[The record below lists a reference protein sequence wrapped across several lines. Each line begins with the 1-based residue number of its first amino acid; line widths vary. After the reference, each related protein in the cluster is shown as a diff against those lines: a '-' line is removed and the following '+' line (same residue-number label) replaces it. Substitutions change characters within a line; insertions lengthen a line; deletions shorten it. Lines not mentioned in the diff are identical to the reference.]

1 MIITKQ
7 NEESR
12 DTYPYINEEN
22 NKESRILCMTVHK
35 SKGLEFDVVIMPYCD
50 KNIEDPKKKGY
61 VDIITRKNKIGY
73 YISIPKATSFNKNKS
88 GNYDLE
94 VIQNNYYI
102 EERKTE
108 VEDRKKEET
117 RILYVAMTRS
127 IQKFIYFN
135 NGETKHMS
143 WERLI
148 KGD

>member
-12 DTYPYINEEN
+12 GTNFNIDEE
-22 NKESRILCMTVHK
+22 KSTEPRVDCMTVHK

-50 KNIEDPKKKGY
+50 LNIEDPKKKGY

-73 YISIPKATSFNKNKS
+73 YIQLPKITGATSNKVGQYN
-88 GNYDLE
+88 NQI
-94 VIQNNYYI
+94 IQNTYYK
-102 EERKTE
+102 EERQTE

-117 RILYVAMTRS
+117 RILYVAMTRA
-127 IQKFIYFN
+127 IQKFIYFDN
-135 NGETKHMS
+135 NKAKHMS
-143 WERLI
+143 WQRII